1 MPDLVGS
8 FFLVDAGEHYRTGE
22 ILTEISREHYL
33 VRFDGSTPG
42 EPLSPM
48 ELVSVSEMAASHDT
62 PSGCRWF
69 FFTTRE
75 DLNRWLA
82 WLETP
87 SEPRMTVVRP
97 LNPRDRH

>member
-1 MPDLVGS
+1 MPGLVGS
-8 FFLVDAGEHYRTGE
+8 FFYFSRSDHYRTGE

-33 VRFDGSTPG
+33 VRFDSITPA
-42 EPLSPM
+42 EPVPPM
-48 ELVSVSEMAASHDT
+48 ELVSTSEMST
-62 PSGCRWF
+62 TCPSGHRWF

-87 SEPRMTVVRP
+87 SEPRMSVVRP
-97 LNPRDRH
+97 LPA